1 MDFYSKLSQFC
12 VLIIYKIKVLIMD
25 FYSKLSIINYQ
36 LQKYG
41 KKSDLPSIPFGMLA

>member
-36 LQKYG
+36 LQKYMAYWHNG
-41 KKSDLPSIPFGMLA
+41 NAKENR